1 MGKAQFGGHA
11 LAKWKFGHL
20 ITGAYT
26 LQEIPTVK
34 SDDVVGRV
42 KTYESIV
49 RAKRSPVGCSE
60 SFKVLVKELQSLGL
74 DIKVMNKDN
83 QEIDLKQT
91 FDDDEEVNMVAID
104 DGVFQSVTNED
115 ELVGYEV
122 EDPNLNDQDL
132 LSDEDVDDS
141 ELLTDDLD
149 EI

>member
-1 MGKAQFGGHA
+1 
-11 LAKWKFGHL
+11 
-20 ITGAYT
+20 
-26 LQEIPTVK
+26 
-34 SDDVVGRV
+34 
-42 KTYESIV
+42 
-49 RAKRSPVGCSE
+49 
-60 SFKVLVKELQSLGL
+60 
-74 DIKVMNKDN
+74 MNKDN

-141 ELLTDDLD
+141 ELLTDDPD
-149 EI
+149 EIGTGGLSLYDGI

>member
-1 MGKAQFGGHA
+1 MEVWA
-11 LAKWKFGHL
+11 LEAYGA
-20 ITGAYT
+20 AYT
-26 LQEIPTVK
+26 LQEILTVK

-49 RAKRSPVGCSE
+49 KGQNVPQSGVPE